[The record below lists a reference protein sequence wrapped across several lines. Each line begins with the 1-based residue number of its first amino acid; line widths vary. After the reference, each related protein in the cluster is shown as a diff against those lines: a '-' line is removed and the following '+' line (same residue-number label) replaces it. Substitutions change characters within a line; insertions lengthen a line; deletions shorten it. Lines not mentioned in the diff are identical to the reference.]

1 MKKKKIALKL
11 IHLTGKKKI
20 KMLLIQIMKYQAIFK
35 KEKNKKIMIRMRK
48 NKILVVI
55 HGMKIIYTFIKGIPR
70 IKRV

>member
-48 NKILVVI
+48 NKILVLI